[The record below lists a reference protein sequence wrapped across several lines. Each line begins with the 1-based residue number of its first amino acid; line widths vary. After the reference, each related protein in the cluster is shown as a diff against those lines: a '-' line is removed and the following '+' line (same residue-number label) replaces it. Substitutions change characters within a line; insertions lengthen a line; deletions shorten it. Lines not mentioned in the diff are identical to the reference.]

1 MTGRFARFVLV
12 GALAAVVNIVS
23 RVLFSYVV
31 RFEIAV
37 ILAFPIALTFAFAMS
52 RLFVFEPSVRS
63 VWTQYG
69 RFFLVNLAA
78 LVQVWL
84 VSVGLTYW
92 IFPAVGWT
100 FHAELLAHTIAVC
113 SPVLTSYYAHRV
125 FTFGK
130 SSEA

>member
-12 GALAAVVNIVS
+12 GASAAAVNIVS

-37 ILAFPIALTFAFAMS
+37 VLAFPIALTFAFAMS
-52 RLFVFEPSVRS
+52 RLFVFEPSERS
-63 VWTQYG
+63 VMNQYG

-78 LVQVWL
+78 LAQVWL

-92 IFPAVGWT
+92 LFPAIGWT
-100 FHAELLAHTIAVC
+100 YHAELIAHTIAVC

-125 FTFGK
+125 FTFGN
-130 SSEA
+130 SAGA